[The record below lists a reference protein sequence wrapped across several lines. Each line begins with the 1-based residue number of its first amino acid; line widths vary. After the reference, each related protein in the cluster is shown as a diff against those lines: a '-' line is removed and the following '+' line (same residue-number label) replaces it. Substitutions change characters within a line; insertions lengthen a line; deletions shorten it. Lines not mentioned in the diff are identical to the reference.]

1 MKLAES
7 ARSRW
12 VIALASVAF
21 GATAIVAM
29 SKTCTKPVAA
39 KPAIAKSEVKEWRGC
54 KQRKARAMPAPK
66 KEVTGSDYRDVL
78 VAAKPAF
85 EACTKSQPEG
95 VTYEVRMPIGGDG
108 HVMSVEVRGTSP
120 DIAKVSMKVVKC
132 IESAVSKLQFPATGH
147 RTFVSTNIRTEYS
160 RRVPAS

>member
-29 SKTCTKPVAA
+29 SKPCTRSTAA
-39 KPAIAKSEVKEWRGC
+39 KPAIVKTSVKEWRAC
-54 KQRKARAMPAPK
+54 KQRTSRPTPAPK

-78 VAAKPAF
+78 FTAKPAF
-85 EACTKSQPEG
+85 EACTKDQPAG

-132 IESAVSKLQFPATGH
+132 IETAVSTLQFPATGD
-147 RTFVSTNIRTEYS
+147 RTFVSTNIRTE
-160 RRVPAS
+160 